1 LHALSRSFGWAFFV
15 DKIQGNVYVSPR
27 LTDGGPPDDSSKD
40 LVGIDLIKVISKIFH
55 LLSTGALLGLFCS
68 GCAISLLGGPKFDPL
83 LTWNVIKTPHF
94 RVYFHQGEEEWARKA
109 ARIAEEVHSILVPRL
124 GWEPKEPTHVV
135 LVDND
140 DSVSDAATPFPN
152 NTIYLGLTPPLA
164 NPIPFPERYDNW
176 LRDVITHE
184 YVHILQLDM
193 NTGFPALIRRI
204 FGRQPV
210 PFIIFNGAIPN
221 IFQPDWLIEGL
232 AVYEETAT
240 GVSDR
245 GDNAYTEMLL
255 RAAILEGR
263 FPTLDQAGGRD
274 TWPDNQIQYLF
285 GARFY
290 DYLARR
296 FGESVLKDLSLG
308 YSEKVIPFFVGTNGQ
323 QVLGQSYDSLWK
335 DWKTEL
341 TTKYERQKSGLETA
355 GFTVSHPI
363 THRGDY
369 VLGPRTYSKGGWI
382 AYTRVNPDEYPS
394 IHLINP
400 DTGKDLYI
408 TDRNYGY
415 TISWSPD
422 GKKIVFSQLEIFRNS
437 SVFSDLYLYDLSLKK
452 VRRLTKGA
460 RLRDP
465 DFHPAGNRLICVE
478 NRLGKNHLVIFDLT
492 TGRSEILDWAGE
504 EDIWLHPRWS
514 PDGKS
519 VAVSVWKDGAQG
531 ITLLDLDHRKSFSL
545 LMDPALDLTPTWSPD
560 GNFLL
565 FSSDRTGIYNLFAY
579 SVKSSELFQVTNV
592 LGGAFT
598 PEVTP
603 DGREILFSGYSSR
616 GFDLHRMPW
625 DPTTWRKVETPVQN
639 QPPIPQTQQNI
650 SSEPNLASYSP
661 WPTLRPTFWT
671 PIFGADE
678 SGSQIGAATGG
689 ADVLGK
695 DKFDAAALYGTT
707 THRPAYSL
715 QYVNDAFYPS
725 FHVGIIDLAVK
736 HSNLPTN
743 QPNQTYSYWE
753 RQQRLNL
760 DATLTRDLFHS
771 VQSLTFGYQ
780 LEGLSSLTDIPVDAV
795 APDEGYLSGIR
806 LVWQLNTA
814 HEYGFSISPED
825 GRRLLASYQRFDHR
839 LGSDFDQNR
848 YIASWHEYQGFF
860 FPHHVL
866 AARLTGALA
875 TGEPMIQGDFQV
887 GGPNVAEEIL
897 DPEQT
902 DFFLRGYPQREFIG
916 RKAAVGTLEYR
927 FPLQNIERGIHTW
940 PFFFQRTHADLFFDI
955 GNAWD
960 KDTTLSDFKRGVGVE
975 VEMDMT
981 LGYLLPV
988 RFRLGFAKGLD
999 QNGENQTYFVVGNS
1013 F

>member
-1 LHALSRSFGWAFFV
+1 M
-15 DKIQGNVYVSPR
+15 
-27 LTDGGPPDDSSKD
+27 TDGGPPDDSSKN
-40 LVGIDLIKVISKIFH
+40 LVGSDLIKVIIKIIH
-55 LLSTGALLGLFCS
+55 LLTTGALLGLFCS

-83 LTWNVIKTPHF
+83 LTWNVIQTPHF
-94 RVYFHQGEEEWARKA
+94 RVYFHQGEENWARKA
-109 ARIAEEVHSILVPRL
+109 ARIAEEVHSTLVPRL
-124 GWEPKEPTHVV
+124 GWEPAEPTH
-135 LVDND
+135 LILADND
-140 DSVSDAATPFPN
+140 DSVSGSATPYPN
-152 NTIYLGLTPPLA
+152 NTIYVALTPALA
-164 NPIPFPERYDNW
+164 NALPFPERYDDW

-210 PFIIFNGAIPN
+210 PFVIFNSAIPN
-221 IFQPDWLIEGL
+221 ILQPDWLIEGL
-232 AVYEETAT
+232 ATYEETAT

-245 GDNAYTEMLL
+245 RDNAYTEMLL
-255 RAAILEGR
+255 RMAILENR
-263 FPTLDQAGGRD
+263 FPTLDQAGGID

-290 DYLARR
+290 DYLAHR
-296 FGESVLKDLSLG
+296 FGENVLKDLSLG
-308 YSEKVIPFFVGTNGQ
+308 YSERMVPFFVGTNGG
-323 QVLGQSYDSLWK
+323 QVLGQNYDSLWE
-335 DWKTEL
+335 DWKAEL
-341 TTKYERQKSGLETA
+341 TTRYERQKNELEKTGLTA
-355 GFTVSHPI
+355 SVPLT
-363 THRGDY
+363 RQGDY
-369 VLGPRTYSKGGWI
+369 VLGPRTNPKDGRV

-394 IHLINP
+394 IHLIDP
-400 DTGKDLYI
+400 ETVKDLFL

-415 TISWSPD
+415 TISWSSD
-422 GKKIVFSQLEIFRNS
+422 GEKIVFSQLEIYRNS
-437 SVFSDLYLYDLSLKK
+437 SVYSDLYLYDLSSKK
-452 VRRLTKGA
+452 LQRLTKGA

-465 DFHPAGNRLICVE
+465 DFHPDGNRLICVE
-478 NRLGKNHLVIFDLT
+478 NRLGQNHLVLFDLT
-492 TGRSEILDWAGE
+492 TGRSEILGWAGE
-504 EDIWLHPRWS
+504 DLIWLHPRWS

-519 VAVSVWKDGAQG
+519 VVASVWREGAQG
-531 ITLLDLDHRKSFSL
+531 LALIDIDHREISNLF
-545 LMDPALDLTPTWSPD
+545 MDPDLDLTPTWSPD

-565 FSSDRTGIYNLFAY
+565 FSSDRTGVYNLFAY
-579 SVKSSELFQVTNV
+579 SVKTSELFQVTNV

-603 DGREILFSGYSSR
+603 NGREILFSGYSSR

-625 DPTTWRKVETPVQN
+625 EPTHWRKVETAVQN
-639 QPPIPQTQQNI
+639 HTPIPQTQQTI
-650 SSEPNLASYSP
+650 SSEPSAAAYSP
-661 WPTLRPTFWT
+661 WSTFRPRFWT

-678 SGSQIGAATGG
+678 SGSQVGAATGG
-689 ADVLGK
+689 MDVLGK

-725 FHVGIIDLAVK
+725 YHVGIIDLAVK

-753 RQQRLNL
+753 RQQRLDL
-760 DATLTRDLFHS
+760 DATLARNLFQTS
-771 VQSLTFGYQ
+771 QSLTFGYQ
-780 LEGLSSLTDIPVDAV
+780 LEGLSSLTDIPTNAV
-795 APDEGYLSGIR
+795 SPDEGYLSGIR

-814 HEYGFSISPED
+814 NEYGFSISPED

-848 YIASWHEYQGFF
+848 YIASWHEYLGLFL
-860 FPHHVL
+860 PHHVL
-866 AARLTGALA
+866 AARLTGGLA
-875 TGEPMIQGDFQV
+875 TGDQMIQGEFQV
-887 GGPNVAEEIL
+887 GGPSVSEEIL
-897 DPEQT
+897 DPEQI
-902 DFFLRGYPQREFIG
+902 DFFLRGYPQGELIG

-927 FPLQNIERGIHTW
+927 FPLQNIERGIYTW
-940 PFFFQRTHADLFFDI
+940 PFFFQRTHADFFFDI

-960 KDTTLSDFKRGVGVE
+960 KDTTLSDFRRGVGVE

-999 QNGENQTYFVVGNS
+999 QDGENQTYFVVGNS